1 MNRHLCSWLAVALIP
16 LAAAPQPPSTA
27 LEFEV
32 ASIKRADPDSKNNS
46 LYTDRG
52 TGLHV
57 ENFTLRDIIT
67 FAFNVRD
74 FQLAGAPAWI
84 ETERYDI
91 VAKTARAAGS
101 GVMPDP
107 KTMTDQESDLA
118 DHQLRERIR
127 SLLTSRFGLVVH
139 QEVREHAIFDL
150 TIAKTGLKLK
160 PVITPG
166 EQLGFRGGRGRSRGF
181 AVTMPMLAT
190 ELSRITGRPVVDT
203 TGLTGKYD
211 YALEWSPDAGTA
223 DADSVAGNS
232 GPTLFTALQEQL
244 GLKLESS
251 KGPVETYVIDK
262 VDRPSEN

>member
-1 MNRHLCSWLAVALIP
+1 MKRPVCAWLAVALIP
-16 LAAAPQPPSTA
+16 LAATPQPSSTA

-32 ASIKRADPDSKNNS
+32 ASIKRADPDAQNNS

-67 FAFNVRD
+67 FAWDIRD

-84 ETERYDI
+84 GTERYDI

-101 GVMPDP
+101 GVMADP
-107 KTMTDQESDLA
+107 KTMTDEESDLA
-118 DHQLRERIR
+118 NHQLRERTR
-127 SLLTSRFGLVVH
+127 SLLIGRFGLVIH
-139 QEVREHAIFDL
+139 REVREHAVLDL
-150 TIAKTGLKLK
+150 TIAKAGFKLK
-160 PVITPG
+160 PVVTPG
-166 EQLGFRGGRGRSRGF
+166 DQLGFRGSRGRNRGF
-181 AVTMPMLAT
+181 AVTMPMLAN
-190 ELSRITGRPVVDT
+190 ELSRITGQPVVDT

-211 YALEWSPDAGTA
+211 YTLEWSPDTGTA
-223 DADSVAGNS
+223 DADAIAGN
-232 GPTLFTALQEQL
+232 GPTIFTALQEQL